1 MKHSERGLSVRVGVL
16 ISGGKDSMY
25 ALYQMSRRKD
35 IEIACLLVAMPE
47 RDDSYMFHH
56 PNVELTKLQAKA
68 MGIPIMSRPTSGIKE
83 EELEDLKELIGSVEV
98 DALVTGALA
107 SEYQRKRVNLV
118 CEGMGRA
125 CISPLWHRDPA
136 ELWREELSLGFQ
148 IMITSVS
155 AEGLDDSW
163 LGKVIDEDGFHEL
176 RKLSKEYR
184 FHLGFEGGEAETFV
198 LDMPLF
204 EKRIVVSDAEK
215 EWNGSTGVYRIKKAR
230 LAEKG

>member
-1 MKHSERGLSVRVGVL
+1 MRVGAL

-25 ALYQMSRRKD
+25 ALYLMSKRKD
-35 IEIACLLVAMPE
+35 IEIAYLLVAMPE

-56 PNVELTKLQAKA
+56 PNVEFTELQAKA
-68 MGIPIMSRPTSGIKE
+68 MGIPMVHKTTSGIKE
-83 EELEDLKELIGSVEV
+83 EELADLRELIGSVEV

-107 SEYQRKRVNLV
+107 SEYQRKRVNEV

-136 ELWREELSLGFQ
+136 ELWSEELHLGFE

-163 LGKVIDEDGFHEL
+163 LGRVVDGDGFHEL

-204 EKRIVVSDAEK
+204 KKKIAVVDAEK
-215 EWNGSTGVYRIKKAR
+215 EWDGTTGVYRIKNAR
-230 LAEKG
+230 LVKK